1 MKIDTELKS
10 KINKAV
16 VRIIAEK
23 IDVNWD
29 MPFIYENPQRG
40 QGTGFF
46 IDNNGYILTCAHV
59 VDGAKNLYIE
69 IPNITSNKYECTVV
83 SICPEFDIALIK
95 CLKYKS
101 KHYVELGNSDKIEV
115 GKEVQVVG
123 YPASLTM
130 SSRNSNN
137 LKFTVGIIG
146 GQQKGLIQ
154 TDSAINP
161 GNSGGPLF
169 CNGKVIGINSQK
181 LVGESLEN
189 IGYAIPINNYKIL
202 KESFIKKTNNKTN
215 ISIIYRPK
223 LLFTYNNTDKDILKQ
238 ITNGAV
244 EYGICVSKIYDNS
257 LLKKTNIKTGS
268 IILNI
273 DGYDIDNYGYTLK
286 HKWIGTNIDIDILMN
301 SFKENKIINIKFYNM
316 ESNKIENCKV
326 KLIPFIPPI
335 RTIYPA
341 FEKINYL
348 VFGGMVF
355 IDCNKNN
362 LFLNAENNEKAL
374 CLLMDK
380 EEMLNPK
387 LCLSFILNKK
397 VNILKNIKKN
407 DIITKIN
414 NIDVNSVSDL
424 KKALKK
430 TIIVNKKKY
439 LIVENKDGKSVTLL
453 LSELKDEDINFSQMY
468 GYSLSEIYNNLK

>member
-1 MKIDTELKS
+1 
-10 KINKAV
+10 
-16 VRIIAEK
+16 
-23 IDVNWD
+23 
-29 MPFIYENPQRG
+29 
-40 QGTGFF
+40 
-46 IDNNGYILTCAHV
+46 
-59 VDGAKNLYIE
+59 
-69 IPNITSNKYECTVV
+69 
-83 SICPEFDIALIK
+83 
-95 CLKYKS
+95 
-101 KHYVELGNSDKIEV
+101 
-115 GKEVQVVG
+115 
-123 YPASLTM
+123 
-130 SSRNSNN
+130 
-137 LKFTVGIIG
+137 
-146 GQQKGLIQ
+146 
-154 TDSAINP
+154 
-161 GNSGGPLF
+161 
-169 CNGKVIGINSQK
+169 
-181 LVGESLEN
+181 
-189 IGYAIPINNYKIL
+189 
-202 KESFIKKTNNKTN
+202 
-215 ISIIYRPK
+215 
-223 LLFTYNNTDKDILKQ
+223 
-238 ITNGAV
+238 
-244 EYGICVSKIYDNS
+244 
-257 LLKKTNIKTGS
+257 
-268 IILNI
+268 
-273 DGYDIDNYGYTLK
+273 
-286 HKWIGTNIDIDILMN
+286 MN